1 MAEQFYP
8 TVCFGITMVGEKTV
22 MSQMVVDQWGT
33 VEWRP
38 VPMVE
43 MKQERPAAIAG
54 TIEDE

>member
-22 MSQMVVDQWGT
+22 MSQMFVDQWGT
-33 VEWRP
+33 VEWRA
-38 VPMVE
+38 VPMIE
-43 MKQERPAAIAG
+43 IKADRKPSIAG